1 MRIAVIANPLSS
13 RGGGRRHRERLVG
26 LLDGAGLDFEIFE
39 TTAPGVAIR
48 TGQLA
53 TGGAGQLAHFA
64 ASRGFDVVAAAG
76 GDGTIGE
83 VANGLVGTQAV
94 LAVLPMGTGNDF
106 SRSLGFG
113 TDLALAVDALRSP
126 QTLEIDLPA
135 IDGRGFFVNV
145 AGTGFDAVVAERINQ
160 GYRYLRGTTAY
171 VVAVVQ
177 TLGSFKPAAITIE
190 VDGVA
195 HDQRAM
201 LCAVANAKSYGGGMK
216 IAPLADL
223 SDGLLDVVVVGEVG
237 RAEFLRAFPS
247 VFKGSHLS
255 HPKVSHHRGARIRL
269 SCERPLPFLAD
280 GEEVDFLPASISVG
294 EHRVRVVIPTQV

>member
-1 MRIAVIANPLSS
+1 M
-13 RGGGRRHRERLVG
+13 E
-26 LLDGAGLDFEIFE
+26 LLDGAGLDYETFE

-53 TGGAGQLAHFA
+53 TGSAGQLARA
-64 ASRGFDVVAAAG
+64 ATTRGFDVVAAAG

-83 VANGLVGTQAV
+83 VVNGLVGTQAV

-106 SRSLGFG
+106 SRCLGFG

-126 QTLEIDLPA
+126 QTLEIDVPA
-135 IDGRGFFVNV
+135 IEGRGVFVNV
-145 AGTGFDAVVAERINQ
+145 AGTGFDAVVAERINR

-190 VDGVA
+190 VDGVT

-201 LCAVANAKSYGGGMK
+201 LCAVANAQSYGGGMK
-216 IAPLADL
+216 IAPLADMA
-223 SDGLLDVVVVGEVG
+223 DGLLDVVVVGEVG

-255 HPKVSHHRGARIRL
+255 HPKVNHHRGARIRL

-294 EHRVRVVIPTQV
+294 EHRVRVVVPTQL

>member
-1 MRIAVIANPLSS
+1 MPIAVIANPLSS
-13 RGGGRRHRERLVG
+13 RGGGRRHRDRLVR
-26 LLDGAGLDFEIFE
+26 LLDEAGLDYEIFD
-39 TTAPGVAIR
+39 TTAPGIAIR
-48 TGQLA
+48 TGHLA
-53 TGGAGQLAHFA
+53 AGSAGQLARSA
-64 ASRGFDVVAAAG
+64 AARGFDIVAAAG

-83 VANGLVGTQAV
+83 VVNGLAGTQAI

-106 SRSLGFG
+106 SRTIGFG
-113 TDLALAVDALRSP
+113 TDLVSAVDSLRSP
-126 QTLEIDLPA
+126 QTIEIDLPA

-145 AGTGFDAVVAERINQ
+145 AGTGFDAVVAERINR

-171 VVAVVQ
+171 VVAVLQ
-177 TLGSFKPAAITIE
+177 TLGSFKPAAISIE
-190 VDGVA
+190 IDGVT

-201 LCAVANAKSYGGGMK
+201 LCAVANAQSYGGGMK

-280 GEEVDFLPASISVG
+280 GEEVDFLPASVSVG
-294 EHRVRVVIPTQV
+294 EQRIRVVKPTRV